1 MARLD
6 IDGIRRLEKGNGKK
20 QQKVDATYTVFEC
33 DGEKLVQIDMYGRE
47 TRENPGKA
55 SQVIQF
61 DKETAKF
68 MVELLKREFLL

>member
-1 MARLD
+1 M
-6 IDGIRRLEKGNGKK
+6 
-20 QQKVDATYTVFEC
+20 
-33 DGEKLVQIDMYGRE
+33 QIDMYGRE

-61 DKETAKF
+61 DKETAQF